1 MVNSTGP
8 LGSSIDALM
17 KEYQTITNN
26 LANVSTTGYKRQIN
40 TFSRHLLDKLADAPA
55 SDPPVAELVTK
66 GGLDFS
72 QGTLLATQRTLDV
85 AIEGK
90 GFLVVE
96 TPEGPLYT
104 RNGVLQINAQGNLV
118 DLQGRIVAG
127 AEGLIIIPPNV
138 NEQDITISEE
148 GVVSMGQAQFGRL
161 RIVDFGADENQL
173 VPVGFNSY
181 KAPDNLQSAVATNA
195 SVKQGFRESS
205 NVQLMEEM
213 VDLMTVARMY
223 ETNMG
228 LMQRRRELTRT
239 IMGIANG

>member
-1 MVNSTGP
+1 MVNSAGP

-17 KEYQTITNN
+17 KEYQTIANN
-26 LANVSTTGYKRQIN
+26 LANTSTTGYKRQVN
-40 TFSRHLLDKLADAPA
+40 TFSRHLIDKLGDAPP
-55 SDPPVAELVTK
+55 SDPPVAELVTR

-72 QGTLLATQRTLDV
+72 QGTLVATQRMLDV
-85 AIEGK
+85 AVEGK

-104 RNGVLQINAQGNLV
+104 RNGALQINPQGNLV
-118 DLQGRIVAG
+118 DLQGRLVAG
-127 AEGLIIIPPNV
+127 AEGLLIIPPTV
-138 NEQDITISEE
+138 SEQDIAISEQ
-148 GVVSMGQAQFGRL
+148 GVISAGQAQFGRL
-161 RIVDFGADENQL
+161 RLVDFGADEGDL

-181 KAPDNLQSAVATNA
+181 KAPDNLRPADATDAV
-195 SVKQGFRESS
+195 VKQGFRESS
-205 NVQLMEEM
+205 NVRLMEEM